1 MTDDVKARLDALIEN
16 VKKAITSIP
25 KKVSE
30 LENDKNYTPISLGI
44 TGAEK
49 ETYLMIATV
58 DSNGVPTSWD
68 WIDID
73 TNADIRDFIAR
84 TFGNDQ
90 NNTVGDVLTIEAVDE
105 DNKVASIGN
114 LHVLSEYI
122 ADSPSEQEGYLVTNT
137 VMRAA
142 IAGVLAELSNAVDAN
157 TEARHTHDNKAVL
170 DSITG
175 IVTPESNPIQK
186 TDIVQYQVLENA
198 ADEITRVIPKK
209 VSELQNDSGY
219 LTEHQ
224 SLTDYAKKKEL
235 EHIPPM
241 YLQDAT
247 VFEEILSQED
257 LIEIKSDK
265 TLASSGDIVDA
276 ANYTTYIY
284 QKAYSSIIKAGGC
297 FRIFKYNG
305 SPSKETLLEKSAD
318 NPPTATYNVGAN
330 EFLAISF
337 YSKNNYPILR
347 KYEKYWL
354 NNIIENQK
362 SKIKVKKT
370 ASNVV
375 SVFVP
380 TTDVNCYIRFPFTHF
395 TDTSINADNWKIHE
409 AYVSDG
415 KNDVRKIVRAGEW
428 EMAIQIDGR
437 DDFIGGSLHGDEIVT
452 SIRFYVNGI
461 LASSLTSETYCN
473 EFKAVEISDL
483 YDPSNHTTKVATHCK
498 EYIFSKNGLL
508 INQRIH
514 WKAEYTLKYSYIAML
529 PILRADDK
537 GNITSKYFDDSS
549 YEEYDVSNDSFGGYP
564 ISYRKNVLKQTL
576 YSEESGISAEV
587 EILKREPYL
596 QDAISFISD
605 SEIYNKLYFSMCGNN
620 YTTSPDVDWMT
631 SVRYQINKSSN

>member
-1 MTDDVKARLDALIEN
+1 MLN
-16 VKKAITSIP
+16 VCFNSYGKYT
-25 KKVSE
+25 VNY
-30 LENDKNYTPISLGI
+30 LYQWDKNQIIEI
-44 TGAEK
+44 TGLNLSKVPEVHFANKTMERAIVRQATMADGVIQAK
-49 ETYLMIATV
+49 IPNSLLQAPFPVIAY
-58 DSNGVPTSWD
+58 
-68 WIDID
+68 
-73 TNADIRDFIAR
+73 
-84 TFGNDQ
+84 
-90 NNTVGDVLTIEAVDE
+90 VGIYEGKQFKTIEAIKIPIVPRVRPADYVLEKTDDE
-105 DNKVASIGN
+105 VYSFAAMENEIANMVTQQNFDRTVANLTETVESNKTATDSQIANIVAHN
-114 LHVLSEYI
+114 N
-122 ADSPSEQEGYLVTNT
+122 DTEG
-137 VMRAA
+137 
-142 IAGVLAELSNAVDAN
+142 N
-157 TEARHTHDNKAVL
+157 TELIDVRTGSDGTVYESAGMAVRKQ
-170 DSITG
+170 
-175 IVTPESNPIQK
+175 VSNIEK
-186 TDIVQYQVLENA
+186 DL
-198 ADEITRVIPKK
+198 K
-209 VSELQNDSGY
+209 
-219 LTEHQ
+219 
-224 SLTDYAKKKEL
+224 
-235 EHIPPM
+235 HIPPM

-257 LIEIKSDK
+257 LIEIKSEK

-284 QKAYSSIIKAGGC
+284 QKAYASIIKAGGC

-305 SPSKETLLEKSAD
+305 SPSKETLLEKSTD
-318 NPPTATYNVGAN
+318 NPQIATYNVGAN

-354 NNIIENQK
+354 NNMIENQK

-380 TTDVNCYIRFPFTHF
+380 TEDVNCYIRFPFTHF
-395 TDTSINADNWKIHE
+395 TDTLINADNWKIHE

-415 KNDVRKIVRAGEW
+415 RNDIRKIVRAGEW

-452 SIRFYVNGI
+452 SIRFYADGI
-461 LASSLTSETYCN
+461 LASSLTSEIYCN

-483 YDPSNHTTKVATHCK
+483 YDPSDHTTKVATHCK

-514 WKAEYTLKYSYIAML
+514 WKAAYALKYSYIAML

-537 GNITSKYFDDSS
+537 GNITSKYFDDSN
-549 YEEYDVSNDSFGGYP
+549 YEEYDVSNNSFGGYP

-576 YSEESGISAEV
+576 YSEESGISAAV
-587 EILKREPYL
+587 EILKREPYI

-605 SEIYNKLYFSMCGNN
+605 SEYYNKLYFSMCGNN

-631 SVRYQINKSSN
+631 SVRYQLNKSSN

>member
-1 MTDDVKARLDALIEN
+1 MLNVCFNSYGKYTVNYLYQWDKNQIIEITGLNLSKVPEVHFANKTMEKAIVRQATMSDGVIRANIPNSLLQAPFSVIAYVGIYEGKQFKTIETIKIPIVPRIRPADYVLEKTDDEVYSFAAMEN
-16 VKKAITSIP
+16 EIANMVTQQNFDRTVANLTETVESNKTATDSQIANIIAHN
-25 KKVSE
+25 
-30 LENDKNYTPISLGI
+30 NDT
-44 TGAEK
+44 
-49 ETYLMIATV
+49 
-58 DSNGVPTSWD
+58 
-68 WIDID
+68 
-73 TNADIRDFIAR
+73 
-84 TFGNDQ
+84 
-90 NNTVGDVLTIEAVDE
+90 
-105 DNKVASIGN
+105 
-114 LHVLSEYI
+114 
-122 ADSPSEQEGYLVTNT
+122 EG
-137 VMRAA
+137 
-142 IAGVLAELSNAVDAN
+142 N
-157 TEARHTHDNKAVL
+157 TELIDVRTGSDGTVYESAGMAVR
-170 DSITG
+170 
-175 IVTPESNPIQK
+175 K
-186 TDIVQYQVLENA
+186 QVSAIEKDL
-198 ADEITRVIPKK
+198 K
-209 VSELQNDSGY
+209 
-219 LTEHQ
+219 
-224 SLTDYAKKKEL
+224 
-235 EHIPPM
+235 HIPPM

-257 LIEIKSDK
+257 LIEIKSEK

-284 QKAYSSIIKAGGC
+284 QKAYASIIKAGGC

-305 SPSKETLLEKSAD
+305 SPSKETLLEKSTD
-318 NPPTATYNVGAN
+318 NPQIATYNVGAN

-354 NNIIENQK
+354 NNMIENQK

-380 TTDVNCYIRFPFTHF
+380 TEDVNCYIRFPFTHF
-395 TDTSINADNWKIHE
+395 TDTLINADNWKIHE

-415 KNDVRKIVRAGEW
+415 RNDIRKIVRAGEW

-452 SIRFYVNGI
+452 SIRFYADGV
-461 LASSLTSETYCN
+461 LASSLTSEIYCN

-483 YDPSNHTTKVATHCK
+483 YDPSDHTTKVATHCK

-514 WKAEYTLKYSYIAML
+514 WKAAYALKYSYIAML

-537 GNITSKYFDDSS
+537 GNITSKYFDDSN
-549 YEEYDVSNDSFGGYP
+549 YEEYDVSNNSFGGYP

-576 YSEESGISAEV
+576 YSEESGISAAV
-587 EILKREPYL
+587 EILKREPYI
-596 QDAISFISD
+596 QDAISFVSD
-605 SEIYNKLYFSMCGNN
+605 SEYYNKLYFSMCGNN

-631 SVRYQINKSSN
+631 SVRYQLNKSSN

>member
-1 MTDDVKARLDALIEN
+1 MLNVCFNSYGKYTVNYLYQWDKNQIIEITELNLSKVPEVHFANKTMEKAIVRQATMADGVIQAKIPNSLLQAPFPVIAYVGIYEGKQFKTIETIKIPIVPRARPADYVLEKTDDEVYSFAAMEN
-16 VKKAITSIP
+16 EIANMVTQQNFDRTVANLTETVESNKTATDSQIANIIAHN
-25 KKVSE
+25 
-30 LENDKNYTPISLGI
+30 NDT
-44 TGAEK
+44 
-49 ETYLMIATV
+49 
-58 DSNGVPTSWD
+58 
-68 WIDID
+68 
-73 TNADIRDFIAR
+73 
-84 TFGNDQ
+84 
-90 NNTVGDVLTIEAVDE
+90 
-105 DNKVASIGN
+105 
-114 LHVLSEYI
+114 
-122 ADSPSEQEGYLVTNT
+122 EG
-137 VMRAA
+137 
-142 IAGVLAELSNAVDAN
+142 N
-157 TEARHTHDNKAVL
+157 TELIDVRTGSDGTVYKSAGMAVR
-170 DSITG
+170 
-175 IVTPESNPIQK
+175 K
-186 TDIVQYQVLENA
+186 QVSAIEKDL
-198 ADEITRVIPKK
+198 KH
-209 VSELQNDSGY
+209 L
-219 LTEHQ
+219 
-224 SLTDYAKKKEL
+224 
-235 EHIPPM
+235 PPM

-257 LIEIKSDK
+257 LVEIKSEK

-284 QKAYSSIIKAGGC
+284 QKAYASIIKAGGC

-305 SPSKETLLEKSAD
+305 SPSKETLLEKSTD
-318 NPPTATYNVGAN
+318 NPPIATYNVGAN

-354 NNIIENQK
+354 NNMIENQK

-380 TTDVNCYIRFPFTHF
+380 TEDVNCYIRFPFTHF
-395 TDTSINADNWKIHE
+395 TDTLINADNWKIHE

-415 KNDVRKIVRAGEW
+415 RNDIRRIVRAGEW

-452 SIRFYVNGI
+452 SIRFYADGI
-461 LASSLTSETYCN
+461 LASSLTSEIYCN

-483 YDPSNHTTKVATHCK
+483 YDPSDHTAKVATHCK

-514 WKAEYTLKYSYIAML
+514 WKAAYALKYSYIAML

-537 GNITSKYFDDSS
+537 GNITSKYFDDSN

-576 YSEESGISAEV
+576 YSEESGISAAV
-587 EILKREPYL
+587 EILKREPYI
-596 QDAISFISD
+596 QDAISFVSD
-605 SEIYNKLYFSMCGNN
+605 SEYYNKIYFSMCGNN

-631 SVRYQINKSSN
+631 SVRYQLNKSSN

>member
-1 MTDDVKARLDALIEN
+1 MLNVCFNSYGKYTVNYLFQWDKNQIIEITGLNLSKVPEVHFANKTMEKAIVRQATMADGVIQANIPNSLLQAPFPVIAYVGIYEGKQFKTIETIKIPIVPRVRPADYVLEKTDDEVYSFAAMEN
-16 VKKAITSIP
+16 EIANMVTQQNFDRTVANLTETVESNKTATDSQIANIIAHN
-25 KKVSE
+25 
-30 LENDKNYTPISLGI
+30 NDT
-44 TGAEK
+44 
-49 ETYLMIATV
+49 
-58 DSNGVPTSWD
+58 
-68 WIDID
+68 
-73 TNADIRDFIAR
+73 
-84 TFGNDQ
+84 
-90 NNTVGDVLTIEAVDE
+90 
-105 DNKVASIGN
+105 
-114 LHVLSEYI
+114 
-122 ADSPSEQEGYLVTNT
+122 EG
-137 VMRAA
+137 
-142 IAGVLAELSNAVDAN
+142 N
-157 TEARHTHDNKAVL
+157 TELIDVRTGSDGTVYESAGMAVR
-170 DSITG
+170 
-175 IVTPESNPIQK
+175 K
-186 TDIVQYQVLENA
+186 QVSAIEKDL
-198 ADEITRVIPKK
+198 K
-209 VSELQNDSGY
+209 
-219 LTEHQ
+219 
-224 SLTDYAKKKEL
+224 
-235 EHIPPM
+235 HIPPM

-284 QKAYSSIIKAGGC
+284 QKAYASIIKAGGC

-305 SPSKETLLEKSAD
+305 SPSKETLLEKSTD
-318 NPPTATYNVGAN
+318 NPQITTYNVGAN

-354 NNIIENQK
+354 NNMIENQK
-362 SKIKVKKT
+362 SKIKVKKA

-375 SVFVP
+375 NVFVP
-380 TTDVNCYIRFPFTHF
+380 TEDVNCYIRFPFTHF
-395 TDTSINADNWKIHE
+395 TETLINADNWKIHE

-415 KNDVRKIVRAGEW
+415 KNDIRKIVRAGEW

-437 DDFIGGSLHGDEIVT
+437 DDFIGGSLHGDEIAT
-452 SIRFYVNGI
+452 SIRFYADGI
-461 LASSLTSETYCN
+461 LASSLTSEIYCN

-483 YDPSNHTTKVATHCK
+483 YDPSDHTTKVATHCK
-498 EYIFSKNGLL
+498 EYIFSQNGLL

-514 WKAEYTLKYSYIAML
+514 WKAAYTLKYSYIAML

-537 GNITSKYFDDSS
+537 GNITSKYFDDSN

-587 EILKREPYL
+587 EILKREPYI
-596 QDAISFISD
+596 QDAISFVSD
-605 SEIYNKLYFSMCGNN
+605 SEYYNKLYFSMCGNN

>member
-1 MTDDVKARLDALIEN
+1 MLNVCFNSYGKYTVNYLYQWDKNQIVEITGLNLSKVPEVHFANKTMEKAIVRQATMADGVIRANIPNSLLQAPFSVIAFVGIYEGKQFKTIETIKIPIVPRVRPADYVLEKTDDEVYSFAAMEN
-16 VKKAITSIP
+16 
-25 KKVSE
+25 
-30 LENDKNYTPISLGI
+30 
-44 TGAEK
+44 
-49 ETYLMIATV
+49 
-58 DSNGVPTSWD
+58 
-68 WIDID
+68 
-73 TNADIRDFIAR
+73 
-84 TFGNDQ
+84 
-90 NNTVGDVLTIEAVDE
+90 
-105 DNKVASIGN
+105 
-114 LHVLSEYI
+114 
-122 ADSPSEQEGYLVTNT
+122 
-137 VMRAA
+137 A
-142 IAGVLAELSNAVDAN
+142 IANMVTQQNFDRTVANLTETVESNKTATDSQIANIIAHNNDTESN
-157 TEARHTHDNKAVL
+157 TELIDVRTGSDGTVYESAGMAVRKQV
-170 DSITG
+170 S
-175 IVTPESNPIQK
+175 
-186 TDIVQYQVLENA
+186 DIEKDL
-198 ADEITRVIPKK
+198 K
-209 VSELQNDSGY
+209 
-219 LTEHQ
+219 
-224 SLTDYAKKKEL
+224 
-235 EHIPPM
+235 HIPPM

-257 LIEIKSDK
+257 LIEIKSEK

-284 QKAYSSIIKAGGC
+284 QKAYASIIKAGGC

-318 NPPTATYNVGAN
+318 NPQIATYNVGAN

-354 NNIIENQK
+354 NNMIENQK

-375 SVFVP
+375 NVFVP
-380 TTDVNCYIRFPFTHF
+380 TEDVNCYIRFPFTHF
-395 TDTSINADNWKIHE
+395 TDTLINADNWKIHE

-415 KNDVRKIVRAGEW
+415 RNDIRKIVRAGEW

-452 SIRFYVNGI
+452 SIRFYADGI
-461 LASSLTSETYCN
+461 LASSLTSEIYCN

-483 YDPSNHTTKVATHCK
+483 YDPSDHTTKVSTHCK

-514 WKAEYTLKYSYIAML
+514 WKAAYTLKYSYIAML

-537 GNITSKYFDDSS
+537 GNITSKYFDDSN

-587 EILKREPYL
+587 EILKREPYI
-596 QDAISFISD
+596 QDAISFVSD
-605 SEIYNKLYFSMCGNN
+605 SEYYNKLYFSMCGNN